1 MAISFLFPLLS
12 FNYKK
17 LYAVGHTVG
26 AVAGALLQPDDIA
39 TGGTNAVADV
49 MWLLFAQQQSL
60 QQQNLLRIA
69 RIAPGEHTGDIAVV
83 ILYRLLDGCRDELPA
98 N

>member
-1 MAISFLFPLLS
+1 MAISLLFPLLS

-17 LYAVGHTVG
+17 SHAVGHTVG
-26 AVAGALLQPDDIA
+26 AVAGALLQPDDVA

-49 MWLLFAQQQSL
+49 MWLLFAQQSL

-83 ILYRLLDGCRDELPA
+83 ILYSLLDGCRDELPA